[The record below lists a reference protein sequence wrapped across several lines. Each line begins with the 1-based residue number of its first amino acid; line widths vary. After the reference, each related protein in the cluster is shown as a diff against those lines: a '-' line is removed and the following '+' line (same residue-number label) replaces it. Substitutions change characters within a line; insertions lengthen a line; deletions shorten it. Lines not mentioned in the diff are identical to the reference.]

1 MLVYNPAIWFHL
13 CLIQPYKRVCP
24 WLSMLMWWNLS
35 EWGCAVWGVY
45 AAAGIEWVNE
55 PVRVIMFACLWF
67 SLQIWS
73 YICVRA
79 HGLMCFVD
87 STAQKHVREEGSI
100 ISSLSLPLVY
110 SPHTQ
115 TNKSAANL
123 HDAIMSTCPKKV
135 SGILLNP
142 CYEGSGLF
150 WGPLSVYRKSHALK
164 TSLS

>member
-1 MLVYNPAIWFHL
+1 MLVYNAAIWFHL

-73 YICVRA
+73 HICVRA

-87 STAQKHVREEGSI
+87 STAQKHVREEDPS
-100 ISSLSLPLVY
+100 SHLSLSP
-110 SPHTQ
+110 SF
-115 TNKSAANL
+115 
-123 HDAIMSTCPKKV
+123 
-135 SGILLNP
+135 ILLTHKLTNLQQICMMRSCQHAP
-142 CYEGSGLF
+142 RRFPGSC
-150 WGPLSVYRKSHALK
+150 
-164 TSLS
+164 